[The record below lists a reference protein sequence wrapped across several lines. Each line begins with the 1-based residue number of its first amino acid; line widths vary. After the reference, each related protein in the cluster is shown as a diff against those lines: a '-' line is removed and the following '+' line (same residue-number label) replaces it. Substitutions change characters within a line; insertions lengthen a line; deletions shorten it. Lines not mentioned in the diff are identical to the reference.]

1 MVVCLPCWCRVRTST
16 KGVSELGKIFSKPAA
31 PDVPVMAAAPA
42 PSASNATEDSKVDNS
57 LTKKKRGKSSLMAT
71 PVDNGN
77 TGVNL

>member
-1 MVVCLPCWCRVRTST
+1 M
-16 KGVSELGKIFSKPAA
+16 GKLFGGSSAA
-31 PDVPVMAAAPA
+31 AEAPIPAAAPA

-57 LTKKKRGKSSLMAT
+57 LTKKKRGKSALMAT